1 MQFNLRTYLCKH
13 KWVSVPV
20 DPFWTYCKHLCCL
33 TPHLK
38 LVWSPWC
45 STGFD
50 FLLSTCQTKS
60 KPKDCHSTRRG
71 VELILI
77 RMDGVPLRPSQEDS
91 SCTLG
96 LALSPAQGG
105 DGGSR
110 CGESVNAWCV
120 GGCGRTF
127 PCLSLFLWQDQE
139 PLRGG
144 HPLWHQRGLATL
156 GSWACELPQVIRE
169 RLEKTVTR
177 KEISREGRSNKA
189 LNNSPSVESHWGHR
203 PRD

>member
-1 MQFNLRTYLCKH
+1 MT
-13 KWVSVPV
+13 
-20 DPFWTYCKHLCCL
+20 
-33 TPHLK
+33 
-38 LVWSPWC
+38 SPWY
-45 STGFD
+45 STSSDSFI
-50 FLLSTCQTKS
+50 LSSWQTKS
-60 KPKDCHSTRRG
+60 KTKVPHLPSPNRLWHHPWG
-71 VELILI
+71 AELILI
-77 RMDGVPLRPSQEDS
+77 RMDWVPQSHSLLEDS

-105 DGGSR
+105 EGRSR
-110 CGESVNAWCV
+110 CGESVNVWCV

-144 HPLWHQRGLATL
+144 HPLWHQRGLAAL